1 MWSREP
7 AVTGP
12 SVGLLVP
19 SRGPRTPYAELR
31 TRPPGKLEYRPRPT
45 APTVFAEAHMDRAK
59 AREHSKGGVRMFLQL
74 YTGLQ
79 VWFHDLRTRASEER
93 GATAVEY
100 ALMVALIAAV
110 IIVAVRL
117 IGTNAEDKFT
127 DVGNAVGSA

>member
-1 MWSREP
+1 
-7 AVTGP
+7 
-12 SVGLLVP
+12 
-19 SRGPRTPYAELR
+19 
-31 TRPPGKLEYRPRPT
+31 
-45 APTVFAEAHMDRAK
+45 
-59 AREHSKGGVRMFLQL
+59 MFLQL